1 MVGTIRTAQE
11 AETNGVLN
19 RDTPPKGPRPT
30 AKGKDR
36 IQRGKAFM
44 EDWPLHVMET
54 YMNGL
59 KEGKERTVLLACIK
73 RKEGRKIST
82 IANEMRKSPDTVRG
96 WLARGRDRGL
106 YDLDDHKPPG
116 RAPKLDHT
124 MVETIHGWLCKS
136 PTEFGYTKMRWQ
148 CKMVQETI
156 RKELNVSCSADTVR
170 SVLHRIRFSYRKSRP
185 APEKSASEEE
195 QKGFKANAGAL
206 LARLALLG
214 YLILSLD
221 EASCMVGGWNGYG
234 WMPVGGRETLP
245 ISWSKKAVRLIGVLG
260 DGWFHIGIVDSA
272 NSDTLKEFLEKVRE
286 SVGDDA
292 KMAVVMDN
300 VSYHNSQTMKGYACG
315 LKGKLVRIFTL
326 KYTPQLNPIEM
337 LWRDLKHALAGG
349 YFESIDELKAAITG
363 IVNAGELDPPKLMN
377 YMLPD
382 GAKPVRIPYKIWD
395 MTTKADGAKTAA
407 A

>member
-1 MVGTIRTAQE
+1 M
-11 AETNGVLN
+11 
-19 RDTPPKGPRPT
+19 
-30 AKGKDR
+30 
-36 IQRGKAFM
+36 
-44 EDWPLHVMET
+44 
-54 YMNGL
+54 
-59 KEGKERTVLLACIK
+59 
-73 RKEGRKIST
+73 
-82 IANEMRKSPDTVRG
+82 
-96 WLARGRDRGL
+96 
-106 YDLDDHKPPG
+106 
-116 RAPKLDHT
+116 
-124 MVETIHGWLCKS
+124 
-136 PTEFGYTKMRWQ
+136 
-148 CKMVQETI
+148 
-156 RKELNVSCSADTVR
+156 
-170 SVLHRIRFSYRKSRP
+170 
-185 APEKSASEEE
+185 
-195 QKGFKANAGAL
+195 

-214 YLILSLD
+214 YLIVSLD

-245 ISWSKKAVRLIGVLG
+245 ISWSKKALRLIGVLG
-260 DGWFHIGIVDSA
+260 DGWFHIGTVDSA

-349 YFESIDELKAAITG
+349 YFESIDELEAITD
-363 IVNAGELDPPKLMN
+363 IVDTGELDPPKLMN

-382 GAKPVRIPYKIWD
+382 GAKPVRIPCKIWD